1 MTNSSTQLVGL
12 QLSVWPLGCTLPPV
26 NLTYPLVFHLSP
38 TTEAVPAEHAG
49 VCHPACKTQ
58 SGQGERRRERHHLR
72 AEHSL
77 GRRHSTDVLQRT
89 LPTMSSEDR
98 IIEYPVLEGTHKDQS
113 PTLGST
119 QDHPRSKPYA
129 LECYPRAP
137 STLALGPVAA
147 TLGSLFHARCPLLK
161 NLSLTPNLTLPCDRN
176 RQSRCRGLVFV
187 LHQGSS
193 CPPELWGLR
202 SAECPATP

>member
-1 MTNSSTQLVGL
+1 MCRIVEYAKLKGPTRITKSNPWLHTG
-12 QLSVWPLGCTLPPV
+12 PP
-26 NLTYPLVFHLSP
+26 
-38 TTEAVPAEHAG
+38 
-49 VCHPACKTQ
+49 KIQ
-58 SGQGERRRERHHLR
+58 
-72 AEHSL
+72 
-77 GRRHSTDVLQRT
+77 
-89 LPTMSSEDR
+89 
-98 IIEYPVLEGTHKDQS
+98 
-113 PTLGST
+113 
-119 QDHPRSKPYA
+119 
-129 LECYPRAP
+129 
-137 STLALGPVAA
+137 

>member
-119 QDHPRSKPYA
+119 QDHPKN
-129 LECYPRAP
+129 RA
-137 STLALGPVAA
+137 
-147 TLGSLFHARCPLLK
+147 RQPLK
-161 NLSLTPNLTLPCDRN
+161 HTCS
-176 RQSRCRGLVFV
+176 QSSS
-187 LHQGSS
+187 SS
-193 CPPELWGLR
+193 CCTFTVATHKAGTISTPILR
-202 SAECPATP
+202 PHIANTV